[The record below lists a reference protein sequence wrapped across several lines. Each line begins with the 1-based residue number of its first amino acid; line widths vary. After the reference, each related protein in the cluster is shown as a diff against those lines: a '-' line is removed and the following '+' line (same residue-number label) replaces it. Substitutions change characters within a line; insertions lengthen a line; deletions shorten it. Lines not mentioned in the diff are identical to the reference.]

1 MHIYTHTGTQTSTA
15 QVLLGLC
22 RETNASAVFFNRD
35 VTPAGHTS
43 MCAIQNLM
51 SAHAIQCHASHGVS
65 LLYEPD
71 KIPVKT
77 GFHGGHWGTL
87 MPFLRACTS
96 TSAPPRCEAV
106 PVEARAPE
114 EWPTS
119 CSVSELG
126 LANMP
131 TSRTTGEVGVRICVD
146 IQVCIRICVDI
157 HMCIH
162 MCVYIHICMYVYVQI
177 CIYIYTYI

>member
-1 MHIYTHTGTQTSTA
+1 MYIYIYIYVYLYMYIYIYTYIYIYITYMHIYTHTGTQTSTA
-15 QVLLGLC
+15 QVLLDLC
-22 RETNASAVFFNRD
+22 RETNASAVFLNRD

-51 SAHAIQCHASHGVS
+51 SAHAIQCHVSHGVS

-114 EWPTS
+114 EWPKS
-119 CSVSELG
+119 CSVTELG

-131 TSRTTGEVGVRICVD
+131 TSRTTGEVCRRIL
-146 IQVCIRICVDI
+146 
-157 HMCIH
+157 
-162 MCVYIHICMYVYVQI
+162 
-177 CIYIYTYI
+177 